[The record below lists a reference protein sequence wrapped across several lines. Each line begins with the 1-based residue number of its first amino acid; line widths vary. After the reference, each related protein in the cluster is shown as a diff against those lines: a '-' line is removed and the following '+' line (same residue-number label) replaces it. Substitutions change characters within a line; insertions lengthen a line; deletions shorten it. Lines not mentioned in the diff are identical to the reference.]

1 MGKSFIYYQH
11 KARLLD
17 SVYVGQLYSL
27 ARIAG
32 AEPLGLKFTKKS
44 VRYYFFLIQNKHKKE
59 MTACV
64 SKMLEYV
71 PVISFP
77 RATLYNRTDW
87 HSFQGLNRWGFHFQ
101 NESCDCKIPEL
112 RGISHYHNEQLI
124 AGRVNITDIRH
135 PPMRGSM

>member
-1 MGKSFIYYQH
+1 MAEELKRIFDMFPITENSAKISGYVPE
-11 KARLLD
+11 ARLANR
-17 SVYVGQLYSL
+17 Q
-27 ARIAG
+27 R
-32 AEPLGLKFTKKS
+32 KW
-44 VRYYFFLIQNKHKKE
+44 
-59 MTACV
+59 V
-64 SKMLEYV
+64 SIL
-71 PVISFP
+71 FP

-87 HSFQGLNRWGFHFQ
+87 HSFQGLNRCANCLTAHPRATPIVISRGFHRGFQKGFHFQ

>member
-87 HSFQGLNRWGFHFQ
+87 HSFQGLNRCANCLTAHPRATPIVTGGSQ
-101 NESCDCKIPEL
+101 GVSKGVSLPE
-112 RGISHYHNEQLI
+112 
-124 AGRVNITDIRH
+124 
-135 PPMRGSM
+135 